1 MSQQL
6 PYLIKMV
13 FYLGNVLLTE
23 MVKKNRISC
32 WIENTLRLFFVVNSL
47 IVEERC
53 RDELHCLNLDGF
65 KRLGLRSFL
74 ASH

>member
-32 WIENTLRLFFVVNSL
+32 WIEDTLRLFFVVNL
-47 IVEERC
+47 VIVEERF
-53 RDELHCLNLDGF
+53 RDELHCLNVDGF
-65 KRLGLRSFL
+65 KNLGLQSSL
-74 ASH
+74 A

>member
-1 MSQQL
+1 
-6 PYLIKMV
+6 MV
-13 FYLGNVLLTE
+13 SYSGNVLLTE

-53 RDELHCLNLDGF
+53 RDELHCLNVDGY
-65 KRLGLRSFL
+65 KSLGLQSSL
-74 ASH
+74 A

>member
-32 WIENTLRLFFVVNSL
+32 WIENTLRLFFVLNSL

-53 RDELHCLNLDGF
+53 RDELHCLNMDGY
-65 KRLGLRSFL
+65 KSLVSQSLLS
-74 ASH
+74 S